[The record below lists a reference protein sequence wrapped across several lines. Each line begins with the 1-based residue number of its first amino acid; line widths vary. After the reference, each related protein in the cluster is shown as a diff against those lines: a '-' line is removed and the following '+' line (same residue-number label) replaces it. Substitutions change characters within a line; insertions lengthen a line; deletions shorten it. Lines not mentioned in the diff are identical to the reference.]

1 MVTRQFVTRL
11 NLDHA
16 NSSMK
21 FPVVHFLAAPRLL
34 EWTIHPIQG
43 QKPRR
48 ASVQNSWARKKHKMK
63 TMWKLWSGV
72 FVCVVLPITTYVIDI
87 IIAVNVVEQKVYK
100 EKLSY
105 YHDFTNKDNLPIPK
119 TETILGYTYNLTD
132 TFLGDVSKLKKI
144 FSRNFLRRE
153 FSISFKIRNKKN
165 FWSF

>member
-1 MVTRQFVTRL
+1 
-11 NLDHA
+11 
-16 NSSMK
+16 
-21 FPVVHFLAAPRLL
+21 
-34 EWTIHPIQG
+34 
-43 QKPRR
+43 
-48 ASVQNSWARKKHKMK
+48 MK

-132 TFLGDVSKLKKI
+132 TFLGDVSKLKIIFQKLFETQIRKKFQKSETKQIQII
-144 FSRNFLRRE
+144 FSELFLIFFNF
-153 FSISFKIRNKKN
+153 S
-165 FWSF
+165 

>member
-1 MVTRQFVTRL
+1 
-11 NLDHA
+11 
-16 NSSMK
+16 
-21 FPVVHFLAAPRLL
+21 
-34 EWTIHPIQG
+34 
-43 QKPRR
+43 
-48 ASVQNSWARKKHKMK
+48 MK

-132 TFLGDVSKLKKI
+132 TFLGDVSTLEFALTPRFPRI
-144 FSRNFLRRE
+144 SRVSVPDCL
-153 FSISFKIRNKKN
+153 I
-165 FWSF
+165 

>member
-1 MVTRQFVTRL
+1 MGVFKIFK
-11 NLDHA
+11 N
-16 NSSMK
+16 
-21 FPVVHFLAAPRLL
+21 
-34 EWTIHPIQG
+34 HPIQG

-132 TFLGDVSKLKKI
+132 TFLGDVSKLKRNNFQFLKI
-144 FSRNFLRRE
+144 L
-153 FSISFKIRNKKN
+153 
-165 FWSF
+165 

>member
-1 MVTRQFVTRL
+1 
-11 NLDHA
+11 
-16 NSSMK
+16 
-21 FPVVHFLAAPRLL
+21 
-34 EWTIHPIQG
+34 
-43 QKPRR
+43 
-48 ASVQNSWARKKHKMK
+48 MK

-132 TFLGDVSKLKKI
+132 TFLGDVSKLKKNQKI
-144 FSRNFLRRE
+144 SATQISNKCRNLQFNKFL
-153 FSISFKIRNKKN
+153 KIKI
-165 FWSF
+165 